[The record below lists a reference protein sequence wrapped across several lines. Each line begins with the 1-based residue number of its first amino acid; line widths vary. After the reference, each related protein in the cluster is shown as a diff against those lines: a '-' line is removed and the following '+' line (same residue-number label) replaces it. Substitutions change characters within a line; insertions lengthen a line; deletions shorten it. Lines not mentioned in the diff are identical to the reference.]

1 MTESHIVIRPREKH
15 NISRSNIDPDALTVL
30 YHLSR
35 NGYLSYLVG
44 GGVRDLLLGR
54 TPKDFDVGTN
64 AHPNQIKKLFRNCFL
79 IGKRFRLA
87 HVKFGEKIIET
98 CTFRQQTQTEA
109 DPHAPGVDL
118 HIHRDNTY
126 GTPEEDARRRDFT
139 VNGLFYDIKTFRVID
154 HVGGLADLDRRIIRS
169 IGDPNIRFRE
179 DPVRMIRAVRFASR
193 LGFDIE
199 EQTWDAI
206 LCHHR
211 EIEKAA
217 KPRMLEEIYRLFSF
231 QSGENSFRL
240 LRKTKLLSV
249 LFPEL
254 DCYLDRNGD
263 DNNLL
268 WRCLAQLAVYGKESG
283 GVTAQMIFGTL
294 IYPLVL
300 EQVQKATE
308 NNERASYSA
317 IAHEL
322 IKAVAV
328 RFQMP
333 KRVFFDVVHMF
344 GDQQRLA
351 EWTNSPDKVRRIME
365 RPWFEESLDLR
376 EIYIGACQAD
386 LRPIHIWHGMLDE
399 MRRRKPASKSHDEA
413 SDSSHRRPRSGRRN
427 SPHRHAVNHNAPQA

>member
-1 MTESHIVIRPREKH
+1 MTDSHIVVKPRDEH
-15 NISRSNIDPDALTVL
+15 NISRRNIDPDALTVL

-79 IGKRFRLA
+79 IGRRFRLA
-87 HVKFGEKIIET
+87 HVKFGEKVIET
-98 CTFRQQTQTEA
+98 CTFRRQTEA
-109 DPHAPGVDL
+109 EGDPQDPAVDL

-154 HVGGLADLDRRIIRS
+154 HVGGLADLDRKIIRG

-193 LGFDIE
+193 LGFSIE
-199 EQTWDAI
+199 EQTWNAI

-217 KPRMLEEIYRLFSF
+217 KPRMLEEIYRLFPY
-231 QSGENSFRL
+231 QSGEQSFRL
-240 LRKTKLLSV
+240 LRKTKLLFV

-254 DCYLDRNGD
+254 DAYLDRNGD
-263 DNNLL
+263 EDSLL
-268 WRCLAQLAVYGKESG
+268 WHCLAQLAVCGKESG
-283 GVTAQMIFGTL
+283 GVTPPLIFGTL
-294 IYPLVL
+294 IYPLVM
-300 EQVQKATE
+300 EKVQKARE
-308 NNERASYSA
+308 ENERASYPS

-322 IKAVAV
+322 LKPIAV
-328 RFQMP
+328 RYQMP
-333 KRVFFDVVHMF
+333 KRVFFQVVHMF
-344 GDQQRLA
+344 SDQQRLA
-351 EWTNSPDKVRRIME
+351 EWTNSPEKARRIME
-365 RPWFEESLDLR
+365 RPWFQDSLDLR
-376 EIYIGACQAD
+376 EIHLVASGGD
-386 LRPIHIWHGMLDE
+386 SHPIHVWRKMFEEI
-399 MRRRKPASKSHDEA
+399 RRKKPASKPHDEKSA
-413 SDSSHRRPRSGRRN
+413 HGHRRPFFRRRRL
-427 SPHRHAVNHNAPQA
+427 RHAAHQPVPPQA